1 MVPRYFLPEAVLE
14 EWSVAQKADLQ
25 DNRLVISEDKTE
37 IPLVPAVHFS
47 QLVSGADRAKLLSK
61 VKTRDQLKT
70 LGAEQLHDSVVLGEA
85 AYQVVAGY
93 IAELGPAKR
102 EGPTTPDAELLA
114 AFILDKLT

>member
-1 MVPRYFLPEAVLE
+1 LPEAVLE
-14 EWSVAQKADLQ
+14 EWSAAQKADLH
-25 DNRLVISEDKTE
+25 DNRLVISEDNTE

-47 QLVSGADRAKLLSK
+47 KLVTGTDRAKLLSK
-61 VKTRDQLKT
+61 VKTRDQLET

-93 IAELGPAKR
+93 VAELAAKSEGPA
-102 EGPTTPDAELLA
+102 TPDAELLA